1 MSIITLNLDVTKISK
16 ELLYKG
22 KKGTYCDLLLM
33 ENKDGTDQY
42 GNDGF
47 AVQGVSKERR
57 EAGERGPIVG
67 NWKYLADAKGGG
79 QRKSSGP
86 ARDYQI
92 RQGGGKS
99 RYSQEEAANAKAAMD
114 SEDEIPF

>member
-22 KKGTYCDLLLM
+22 KKGAYCDLLLM

-67 NWKYLADAKGGG
+67 NWKYLEPKGGS
-79 QRKSSGP
+79 RPTERP
-86 ARDYQI
+86 AQKEYPLRA
-92 RQGGGKS
+92 GGGKS